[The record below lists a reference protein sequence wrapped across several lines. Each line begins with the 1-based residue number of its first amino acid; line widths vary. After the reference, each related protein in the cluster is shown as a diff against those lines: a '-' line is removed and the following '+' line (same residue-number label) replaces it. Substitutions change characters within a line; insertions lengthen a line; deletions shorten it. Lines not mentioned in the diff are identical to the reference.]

1 MTNSA
6 RQRIQEIVDRLP
18 PMNMAVLELL
28 RLAGDPAASAT
39 DAGEVIMRDG
49 VLLGSVL
56 QEANSA
62 MFSPRSPVTTAQS
75 AVALIGMNRVTAI
88 AVATSSRVSL
98 PTSAAA
104 YGVDAESVRRHQRIT
119 VEACLALGG
128 NFSNEDRSEL
138 ATVAVLHDMGKLVL
152 SALGPGWLSTTGLLT
167 AATDTDLIDLERD
180 LFEVHHGTVGRMVCD
195 HWGIPP
201 HIGQAVELHHTP
213 DGGTR
218 LAHGVYIADIVANA
232 IDPDHGE
239 PAAAPDGQLD
249 ASLAL
254 CGVGEIGRVVDRV
267 ERMMDR
273 AAAVAG

>member
-1 MTNSA
+1 MSDSA

-18 PMNMAVLELL
+18 PMSMAVLELM
-28 RLAGDPAASAT
+28 RLAGDSSASAD
-39 DAGEVIMRDG
+39 DAGDIIMRDG

-62 MFSPRSPVTTAQS
+62 MFSPRSPITTAQS

-88 AVATSSRVSL
+88 TVATSSRVSM
-98 PTSAAA
+98 PTSATL

-128 NFSNEDRSEL
+128 NFSHGDRSEL

-152 SALGPGWLSTTGLLT
+152 SAMGPGWLSATGLLT
-167 AATDTDLIDLERD
+167 AATDHDLIDLERH

-201 HIGQAVELHHTP
+201 HIGHAVELHHTP
-213 DGGTR
+213 DGGDR
-218 LAHGVYIADIVANA
+218 LAHGAYIADIVANA
-232 IDPDHGE
+232 IDPEHGE

-267 ERMMDR
+267 ERMLNR
-273 AAAVAG
+273 AAVVAG

>member
-6 RQRIQEIVDRLP
+6 RQRIQDIVDRLP
-18 PMNMAVLELL
+18 PMNVAVLELL
-28 RLAGDPAASAT
+28 RIAGDPSGSAH
-39 DAGEVIMRDG
+39 DAGDVIMRDG

-62 MFSPRSPVTTAQS
+62 MFSPRQPVTTAQS

-88 AVATSSRVSL
+88 AVSTSSRLSL
-98 PTSAAA
+98 PMSAAA
-104 YGVDAESVRRHQRIT
+104 YGVDAESVRAHQRLT

-128 NFSNEDRSEL
+128 SFTPESRSEL

-152 SALGPGWLSTTGLLT
+152 SAMGPGWLAGTGLLT
-167 AATDTDLIDLERD
+167 ASTDVELIDLERD

-195 HWGIPP
+195 HWGIPR
-201 HIGQAVELHHTP
+201 HIGAAVEQHHTP
-213 DGGTR
+213 AGGDL

-232 IDPDHGE
+232 IDPHHGE
-239 PAAAPDGQLD
+239 PTAAPDGQLD

-254 CGVGEIGRVVDRV
+254 CGVHDIARVVDRV
-267 ERMMDR
+267 ERTLQR
-273 AAAVAG
+273 GAAVPT